1 MDLKLVETGNGGDI
15 VFNGTDLVVT
25 EGFGNMPYLGFCGG
39 NIEEST
45 REYTTGE
52 QRFDW
57 WGNNL
62 FYANQSGL
70 QFNSDF
76 ERLLNNISL
85 TSSARTIIDQTLK
98 SDLSFMSDF
107 STVTIESSIVST
119 DRIEL
124 KIKIIEP
131 TNIQS
136 NEFVYIWDST
146 RNELILQ

>member
-1 MDLKLVETGNGGDI
+1 MDLRIIETGNGGDA
-15 VFNGTDLVVT
+15 VFNGIDLEIT

-39 NIEEST
+39 NVEEST
-45 REYTTGE
+45 REYNTGE

-62 FYANQSGL
+62 LYPNQSGL

-76 ERLLNNISL
+76 ERLLNNTSL
-85 TSSARTIIDQTLK
+85 TSSARVIIEQTLK

-107 STVTIESSIVST
+107 SSVTIESSIVSV

-131 TNIQS
+131 TNIES

-146 RNELILQ
+146 RNELIVQ